1 MPVELKMISDT
12 KELRRDLARV
22 EKLLDKQTL
31 KLKAVDKSARQA
43 KTGFKSLASGAR
55 GAKNEVGALATIGKS
70 LKSAFGFIGITAGV
84 VKLTAAL
91 RGVVEEAQ
99 RGLETL
105 RGGADAEKLVASV
118 ATDPKDRERLRAN
131 VTAIRRDT
139 GLTKLKAS
147 QLVQTARSSS
157 ALTDADAFKAA
168 VLDPFS
174 QDVDAILK
182 GAGALGAAFEGKAGS
197 AAVRINKL
205 LVAGE
210 LGGGVVAEDIAK
222 GAGVAAASFKQAGF
236 SDEELLAGL
245 SSISEQLGSETAAT
259 SLKAFAT
266 VVKRQE
272 MKGNFFQVMGQLIRL
287 QEEDDKAFTKTF
299 GANVRFTQGF
309 EELKANRADVLK
321 KFQAITAQEQLTGT
335 GKGAAALKIAIAKQ
349 DPVMQALVLDQRAI
363 QFERTRL
370 ETVALEKAKVE
381 FERQLVKDK
390 VTVKGRPFQS
400 AIGRQIESGTIT
412 LKETLG
418 VPAESMRQPIFP
430 AEELFTPPAKGLKP
444 GFLGQIVADF
454 GRLSVVGFK
463 GFLEGGGLSPKS
475 NQGVRSLAVPD
486 RNSSS
491 SPFKAPE
498 GAFDLPRPDVS
509 KGPGL
514 SDFTSLF
521 SAIPDALE
529 RLIGVA
535 KKTEENTRPNA
546 GGGGNVRIPA
556 RNAGIEQ

>member
-1 MPVELKMISDT
+1 MPVELKMTSDV
-12 KELRRDLARV
+12 KDVQRDLRRL

-31 KLKAVDKSARQA
+31 KLKQVGKSARGA
-43 KTGFKSLASGAR
+43 KSGFKALSDGAR

-84 VKLTAAL
+84 AKLTAAL

-118 ATDPKDRERLRAN
+118 ATDPKDRERLRSN
-131 VTAIRRDT
+131 VTTIRRQS

-157 ALTDADAFKAA
+157 SLTDEDAFKGAA
-168 VLDPFS
+168 LDPFS
-174 QDVDAILK
+174 QDVDLILK
-182 GAGALGAAFEGKAGS
+182 GAGALGAAFKGAAGD
-197 AAVRINKL
+197 ADVRINKL

-210 LGGGVVAEDIAK
+210 LGGGVTAEDIAK
-222 GAGVAAASFKQAGF
+222 GAGVAAASFKQVGF
-236 SDEELLAGL
+236 SDEALLAAL

-259 SLKAFAT
+259 SLKAVAT
-266 VVKRQE
+266 IVKRQE
-272 MKGNFFQVMGQLIRL
+272 IKGDFFQVIEQLIRL
-287 QEEDDKAFTKTF
+287 QQKDDKKFTERF

-309 EELKANRADVLK
+309 EEIKANLTDIRG
-321 KFQAITAQEQLTGT
+321 KFQAISAQEQLTGT
-335 GKGAAALKIAIAKQ
+335 GKGAAAVKIAIAQQ
-349 DPVMQALVLDQRAI
+349 DPVLQAIVRDQRAV
-363 QFERTRL
+363 QFKKTREEKL
-370 ETVALEKAKVE
+370 ALEKSKIE
-381 FERQLVKDK
+381 FQRQLDLDK
-390 VTVKGRPFQS
+390 VTVEGQPFAS
-400 AIGRQIESGTIT
+400 AIARQIESATVT

-418 VPAESMRQPIFP
+418 VPAENLRQPIFP
-430 AEELFTPPAKGLKP
+430 AEKIFTPAKQGLELSP
-444 GFLGQIVADF
+444 IGNLGAAV
-454 GRLSVVGFK
+454 GNLSVNRPNRF
-463 GFLEGGGLSPKS
+463 E
-475 NQGVRSLAVPD
+475 VPQ
-486 RNSSS
+486 
-491 SPFKAPE
+491 
-498 GAFDLPRPDVS
+498 GAFDIPTPEVS

-514 SDFTSLF
+514 SDLTSLF